1 MSVATILKRK
11 PPTIVTIEETASV
24 ADAAQRLAQHRIGAL
39 PVMGAGGR
47 LAGILSERDVVR
59 GVATKGAAAL
69 SEPVSAL
76 MTAGVETTTE
86 VESIGDVMQ
95 RMTKGRFRHM
105 PVLKDGRLIGMI
117 SIGDVVKETLKQQR
131 YLIQQLE
138 SYIRGAYTGGL
149 R

>member
-76 MTAGVETTTE
+76 MTSGVETTTE

-117 SIGDVVKETLKQQR
+117 SIGDVVKHRIDEQELEVETL
-131 YLIQQLE
+131 
-138 SYIRGAYTGGL
+138 RGFVTGMG
-149 R
+149 

>member
-11 PPTIVTIEETASV
+11 PPAIVTIEETASV

-86 VESIGDVMQ
+86 AERIGDVMQ
-95 RMTKGRFRHM
+95 RMSKGRFRHM
-105 PVLKDGRLIGMI
+105 PVLKDGQLIGMI
-117 SIGDVVKETLKQQR
+117 SIGDVVKQRLDEQELEVETL
-131 YLIQQLE
+131 
-138 SYIRGAYTGGL
+138 RGFVTGMG
-149 R
+149 

>member
-47 LAGILSERDVVR
+47 LARILSERDVVR

-117 SIGDVVKETLKQQR
+117 SIGDVVKHRIDEQELEVETL
-131 YLIQQLE
+131 
-138 SYIRGAYTGGL
+138 RGFVTGMG
-149 R
+149 

>member
-117 SIGDVVKETLKQQR
+117 SIGDVVKHRIDVQELEVETL
-131 YLIQQLE
+131 
-138 SYIRGAYTGGL
+138 RGFVTGMG
-149 R
+149 

>member
-11 PPTIVTIEETASV
+11 PPAIVTIEETASV

-59 GVATKGAAAL
+59 GVATKGAAVL

-86 VESIGDVMQ
+86 AESIGDVMQ

-105 PVLKDGRLIGMI
+105 PVLKDGRLVAMI
-117 SIGDVVKETLKQQR
+117 SIGDVVKQRIDEQELEVETL
-131 YLIQQLE
+131 
-138 SYIRGAYTGGL
+138 RGFVTGMG
-149 R
+149 

>member
-86 VESIGDVMQ
+86 AESIGDVMQ

-117 SIGDVVKETLKQQR
+117 SIGDVVKHRIDEQELEVETL
-131 YLIQQLE
+131 
-138 SYIRGAYTGGL
+138 RGFVTGMG
-149 R
+149 

>member
-95 RMTKGRFRHM
+95 RMTKVRFRHM

-117 SIGDVVKETLKQQR
+117 SIGDVVKHRIDEQELEVETL
-131 YLIQQLE
+131 
-138 SYIRGAYTGGL
+138 RGFVTGMG
-149 R
+149 

>member
-1 MSVATILKRK
+1 
-11 PPTIVTIEETASV
+11 VTIEETASV

-59 GVATKGAAAL
+59 GVATKGAAVL

-86 VESIGDVMQ
+86 AERIGDVMQ
-95 RMTKGRFRHM
+95 RMSKGRFRHM
-105 PVLKDGRLIGMI
+105 PVLKDGQLIGMI
-117 SIGDVVKETLKQQR
+117 SIGDVVKQRLDEQELEVETL
-131 YLIQQLE
+131 
-138 SYIRGAYTGGL
+138 RGFVTGIG
-149 R
+149 

>member
-11 PPTIVTIEETASV
+11 PPAIVTIEETASV

-59 GVATKGAAAL
+59 GVATKGAAVL

-86 VESIGDVMQ
+86 AERIGDVMQ
-95 RMTKGRFRHM
+95 RMSKGRFRHM
-105 PVLKDGRLIGMI
+105 PVLKDGQLIGMI
-117 SIGDVVKETLKQQR
+117 SIGDVVKQRLDEQELEVETL
-131 YLIQQLE
+131 
-138 SYIRGAYTGGL
+138 RGFVTGIG
-149 R
+149 

>member
-105 PVLKDGRLIGMI
+105 PVLTDGRLIGMI
-117 SIGDVVKETLKQQR
+117 SIGDVVKHRIDEQELEVETL
-131 YLIQQLE
+131 
-138 SYIRGAYTGGL
+138 RGFVTGMG
-149 R
+149 

>member
-117 SIGDVVKETLKQQR
+117 SIGDVVKHRIDEQELEVETL
-131 YLIQQLE
+131 
-138 SYIRGAYTGGL
+138 RGFVTGMG
-149 R
+149 

>member
-1 MSVATILKRK
+1 MSVSTILRRK
-11 PPTIVTIEETASV
+11 PPTIVTIEETATV

-39 PVMGAGGR
+39 PVMGPGGR

-59 GVATKGAAAL
+59 GVAAKGAAVLGA
-69 SEPVSAL
+69 PVSSL

-86 VESIGDVMQ
+86 TESIGDVMQ

-117 SIGDVVKETLKQQR
+117 SIGDVVKQRIDEQELEVETL
-131 YLIQQLE
+131 
-138 SYIRGAYTGGL
+138 RGFVTGMG
-149 R
+149 

>member
-11 PPTIVTIEETASV
+11 PPAIVTIEETASV

-59 GVATKGAAAL
+59 GVATKGAAVL

-86 VESIGDVMQ
+86 AERIGDVMQ
-95 RMTKGRFRHM
+95 RMSKGRFRHM
-105 PVLKDGRLIGMI
+105 PVLKDGQLIGMI
-117 SIGDVVKETLKQQR
+117 SIGDVVKQRLDEQELEVETL
-131 YLIQQLE
+131 
-138 SYIRGAYTGGL
+138 RGFVTGMG
-149 R
+149 

>member
-86 VESIGDVMQ
+86 AESIGDVMQ

-117 SIGDVVKETLKQQR
+117 SIGDVVKQRIDEQELEVETL
-131 YLIQQLE
+131 
-138 SYIRGAYTGGL
+138 RGFVTGMG
-149 R
+149 